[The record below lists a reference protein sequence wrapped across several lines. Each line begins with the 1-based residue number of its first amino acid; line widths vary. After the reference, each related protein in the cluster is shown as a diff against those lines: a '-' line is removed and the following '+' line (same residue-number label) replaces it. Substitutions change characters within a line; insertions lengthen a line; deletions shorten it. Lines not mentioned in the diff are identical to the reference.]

1 MIDALT
7 GAAFVLIVFG
17 IGMVSILLFDAVI
30 EWRNKTG
37 AKQ

>member
-17 IGMVSILLFDAVI
+17 IGMVSILLLDCVD
-30 EWRNKTG
+30 KD
-37 AKQ
+37 K